1 MVAREQK
8 SQEPGRRG
16 ICLRRK
22 QRRQRNNKRC
32 WEKDGSSKEDR
43 TTRQSEYRSAV
54 DVDLLLVAPNVTVS
68 VPLVLCGRKGCCK
81 LEFGVRKKKTER
93 EESTY
98 SVKSDPGTTVPVKM
112 IWLLPHHPTL
122 INWLWLQ
129 ILESLKISSCFSQIW
144 VEFPFAIWTM
154 VLPIFKFTAPAVGEL
169 RKSKSDQ
176 RASRMENACI
186 PPASCLHNCSNGRA
200 MSKAIETA
208 SAQPVCL

>member
-1 MVAREQK
+1 MDPPRKTGPRGNKSTDQQLLWIYSWWPQMLQWVFLWSSVDGRVA
-8 SQEPGRRG
+8 
-16 ICLRRK
+16 
-22 QRRQRNNKRC
+22 
-32 WEKDGSSKEDR
+32 
-43 TTRQSEYRSAV
+43 
-54 DVDLLLVAPNVTVS
+54 VS
-68 VPLVLCGRKGCCK
+68 WSLVL
-81 LEFGVRKKKTER
+81 EKKKTER

-98 SVKSDPGTTVPVKM
+98 STKPDSGTTVPVKM

-144 VEFPFAIWTM
+144 VEFPFAIRTM

>member
-1 MVAREQK
+1 MDPPRKTGPRGNQSTDQQLLWIYSWWPQTLQWVFLWSSVDGRVAVSWSLVLEK
-8 SQEPGRRG
+8 
-16 ICLRRK
+16 K
-22 QRRQRNNKRC
+22 RQR
-32 WEKDGSSKEDR
+32 EKKVPILPSL
-43 TTRQSEYRSAV
+43 TPVQQYQSRWFDCY
-54 DVDLLLVAPNVTVS
+54 
-68 VPLVLCGRKGCCK
+68 
-81 LEFGVRKKKTER
+81 
-93 EESTY
+93 
-98 SVKSDPGTTVPVKM
+98 
-112 IWLLPHHPTL
+112 PTL

-144 VEFPFAIWTM
+144 VEFPFAIRTM
-154 VLPIFKFTAPAVGEL
+154 VLPIFKFIAPAVGEL